1 MRSRWIE
8 QTLRE
13 EIPEVIGN
21 CGSMIIMQVKKIV
34 DEYAGAFGV
43 PAIIENFSIDDN
55 KNTWNNFMH
64 DLIEPLLKELKEIH
78 DNMGVN
84 VHIPVVDENSGIV
97 LTQRQALQEIICNAL
112 EMVASSHLEEANL
125 PIAISTMLE
134 QGTTM

>member
-1 MRSRWIE
+1 
-8 QTLRE
+8 
-13 EIPEVIGN
+13 
-21 CGSMIIMQVKKIV
+21 MIIMDKQVKKIV

-84 VHIPVVDENSGIV
+84 VYIPVVDENSGII